1 MMIAKKCVGFMLLV
15 HCVGRTAST
24 WLTLPNGPNTAD
36 RMVGL
41 VLLGI
46 KMDSPYM
53 SMYVPSVRCVFARE
67 FLTLTTCITSLQASH
82 CWGTPA

>member
-53 SMYVPSVRCVFARE
+53 SMYVPSVRCLLARDA
-67 FLTLTTCITSLQASH
+67 FLLAICIRALHSLH
-82 CWGTPA
+82 CWDIPV